1 MSLTVDPKHR
11 RYFENIYGDKNRYEQ
26 IMLNFLSN
34 ALKFTSKEGS
44 VEVQLDI
51 KQVQKVKNGE
61 KRGDSSS
68 DNGNGSNRCGRQSSF
83 SKSSDFKQPTVSFQE
98 MIMVSGNKSVDTT
111 NVDFIDFT
119 ITIIDSGQGISAIGL
134 KNLFVEFKSLDEHKD
149 KNARGTG
156 LGLSICKQII
166 TKMGGQIGV
175 ASTIGQGTTFEISLG
190 TYSLPSQQDASKNNS
205 LEYEKKEKSSS

>member
-1 MSLTVDPKHR
+1 
-11 RYFENIYGDKNRYEQ
+11 
-26 IMLNFLSN
+26 
-34 ALKFTSKEGS
+34 
-44 VEVQLDI
+44 
-51 KQVQKVKNGE
+51 
-61 KRGDSSS
+61 
-68 DNGNGSNRCGRQSSF
+68 
-83 SKSSDFKQPTVSFQE
+83 
-98 MIMVSGNKSVDTT
+98 MVSGNKSVDTT
-111 NVDFIDFT
+111 NVYFIDFT